1 MLRSPQGEGDSGGS
15 TRKAL
20 SDQKA
25 KARAGAGAKSS
36 SRAHQVQPPR
46 SSSWDYTRLQLVRPR
61 CLSPS
66 CRLTSSA
73 GSTLCPPPLAVL
85 VKAVAAAAEGCAAPF
100 FVLSPERAAAD
111 HPYPH
116 APQVDPFRAA
126 HLQHGLG
133 RSFRLLLGPWPSAL
147 GPWSSAPLSRRGLN
161 GAPGESTSSSG
172 IPNGLLLSETIKNKR
187 CPTLPRLR

>member
-1 MLRSPQGEGDSGGS
+1 M
-15 TRKAL
+15 
-20 SDQKA
+20 
-25 KARAGAGAKSS
+25 
-36 SRAHQVQPPR
+36 
-46 SSSWDYTRLQLVRPR
+46 
-61 CLSPS
+61 
-66 CRLTSSA
+66 
-73 GSTLCPPPLAVL
+73 PPPLAVL

-116 APQVDPFRAA
+116 APQDDPFRAA

-147 GPWSSAPLSRRGLN
+147 GPWSSAPLSRRGLK

-172 IPNGLLLSETIKNKR
+172 IPNGLLFPWQFLSPPPPAPLEGR
-187 CPTLPRLR
+187 FGRLPTEHAIRRVVGEERLRKKPLIIPVLVVLHSHRGLGGLAGEWSDTLSLFEPTRSAFVTNCCDSYSFDSRLGP